1 MSYTYF
7 LFCRLLLFCCL
18 VTLAL
23 CQDYQDVDSR
33 PQSRLRTAR
42 GPIVPNRA
50 AAKQAVAA
58 KTSTT
63 PEPEPEYEDVVY
75 EDEEQAAPATTTT
88 STEAP
93 KKGIRGGVVRP
104 FRSNTDLIEA
114 LKRRRAQASLG
125 GFTSSTSTTTTTE
138 QTQREKSNGRKSK
151 NTDRKFSRG
160 GGSVDRA
167 QTSTTEPAVEEQP
180 RSRIF
185 SGRGRRF

>member
-1 MSYTYF
+1 MYH
-7 LFCRLLLFCCL
+7 LRGLLLFCCL
-18 VTLAL
+18 LSLAF

-50 AAKQAVAA
+50 AAKQAVAT

-75 EDEEQAAPATTTT
+75 EDEEQLAPATTTT
-88 STEAP
+88 STEPP

-114 LKRRRAQASLG
+114 LKRRRAQASQG
-125 GFTSSTSTTTTTE
+125 GNGNSNGGSSTTTSTTE
-138 QTQREKSNGRKSK
+138 QSQQRTNGRKSK
-151 NTDRKFSRG
+151 GSERKFSRG
-160 GGSVDRA
+160 GDRGERS
-167 QTSTTEPAVEEQP
+167 TSTEPPAEESPQ

>member
-1 MSYTYF
+1 MYH
-7 LFCRLLLFCCL
+7 LRGLLLFCF
-18 VTLAL
+18 VITVAF

-50 AAKQAVAA
+50 GAKQAVAA

-75 EDEEQAAPATTTT
+75 EDEEQADPATTTT

-125 GFTSSTSTTTTTE
+125 GYSSSSTTTTTTE
-138 QTQREKSNGRKSK
+138 PSQQKSNGRKSK
-151 NTDRKFSRG
+151 GSADRKFSRG
-160 GGSVDRA
+160 GSNDKG
-167 QTSTTEPAVEEQP
+167 QTSTTETPVEEQP
-180 RSRIF
+180 RSSRIF

>member
-1 MSYTYF
+1 M
-7 LFCRLLLFCCL
+7 
-18 VTLAL
+18 
-23 CQDYQDVDSR
+23 DSR
-33 PQSRLRTAR
+33 SPSRLRTPR

-50 AAKQAVAA
+50 AAKQSVAT

-63 PEPEPEYEDVVY
+63 PEPEPEYEEVVY
-75 EDEEQAAPATTTT
+75 DDEEQLAPVTTTT

-125 GFTSSTSTTTTTE
+125 GNGNSNGGSSTSTTSTE
-138 QTQREKSNGRKSK
+138 QPQPRSNGRKSK
-151 NTDRKFSRG
+151 GSDRKFSRG
-160 GGSVDRA
+160 GVDRNDRT
-167 QTSTTEPAVEEQP
+167 TSTEPPAEEPPQ